1 MNILDIGIILLLIM
15 FFILGTKT
23 GIIREI
29 VSLIGFI
36 ITFIIA
42 YALKGVIG
50 NLLCIILPFFK
61 FSGAL
66 EGLVT
71 FNILLYQLI
80 AFMIVFSILLG
91 IFSLIIRL
99 SKVMQKIVNMT
110 IVLIIP
116 SKILGGVLS
125 FIKGYIVLFAII
137 LVLYIPLGET
147 DMFNNSKMVDFM
159 LYDTPVLSDSMTK
172 YTKSIREVY
181 SLTENIEDKS
191 ITINEANLK
200 SLDIMLKYKVVNK
213 KTVEK
218 LITMKKLNID
228 NVNSVLKRY

>member
-23 GIIREI
+23 GIIREV

-91 IFSLIIRL
+91 VFNLIVRV

-137 LVLYIPLGET
+137 LVLYIPLGDT
-147 DMFNNSKMVDFM
+147 NMFNNSKMVELM
-159 LYDTPVLSDSMTK
+159 LYNTPVLSDSMTK

-228 NVNSVLKRY
+228 NVNSVLKKY

>member
-23 GIIREI
+23 GIIREV

-61 FSGAL
+61 FSGAI

-80 AFMIVFSILLG
+80 AFMIVFSFLLG
-91 IFSLIIRL
+91 IFSLIIRV

-137 LVLYIPLGET
+137 LVLYIPLGDT

-159 LYDTPVLSDSMTK
+159 LYNTPVLSDSMTK

-228 NVNSVLKRY
+228 NVNSVLRKY